1 MTRKRQMAVAT
12 DYHLFWKGDLMVL
25 EWKIAAFILL
35 TSSPDFRLFR
45 DSILCRAESFI
56 EHELSTVL
64 GLRESVKQA
73 QLFSGAPS
81 CLSQMFLKSAVCLPA
96 MLNFTC
102 SWWKLPS
109 LPKRQILERKF
120 NNEGDRRKKGR
131 GGGGRVEA
139 CQSSQS
145 VSTEK
150 RNVFQRIKWRAI
162 QKVHGINL

>member
-1 MTRKRQMAVAT
+1 MAVAT

-73 QLFSGAPS
+73 QLFSGVPS
-81 CLSQMFLKSAVCLPA
+81 CLSQMFLKSAVCLTCNA
-96 MLNFTC
+96 QLHMLMMEA
-102 SWWKLPS
+102 SLAAQKADPWK
-109 LPKRQILERKF
+109 KI
-120 NNEGDRRKKGR
+120 
-131 GGGGRVEA
+131 
-139 CQSSQS
+139 
-145 VSTEK
+145 
-150 RNVFQRIKWRAI
+150 
-162 QKVHGINL
+162 

>member
-12 DYHLFWKGDLMVL
+12 DYHLFWKGDLMLL

-102 SWWKLPS
+102 LCWKLPL